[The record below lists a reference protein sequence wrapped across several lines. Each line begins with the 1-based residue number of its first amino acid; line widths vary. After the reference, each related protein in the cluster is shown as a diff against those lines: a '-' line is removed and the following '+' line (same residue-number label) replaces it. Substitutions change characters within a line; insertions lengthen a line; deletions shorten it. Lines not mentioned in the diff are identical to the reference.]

1 MPLLHRMREGLQ
13 ALTEIRR
20 SKTADEQTKEL
31 ATTASYALTDA
42 INVWRIHG
50 TKEPKGV
57 SSMSYYVVCSHC
69 GDRTNR
75 LAAGQLCHAC
85 QRGFMKPEGK

>member
-20 SKTADEQTKEL
+20 SKTADEQTKER

-50 TKEPKGV
+50 TKEPK
-57 SSMSYYVVCSHC
+57 
-69 GDRTNR
+69 
-75 LAAGQLCHAC
+75 
-85 QRGFMKPEGK
+85 E